1 MSEHQEPRE
10 FKPKPDAGLAH
21 EVAQRMG
28 RLWDKITY
36 EGDFEKF
43 LDITLAVLER
53 RETDYQAAIKGL
65 NPRVLDTY
73 NTIFAELFTHFM
85 DGNYGDPLG
94 LFYMERF
101 SHSRNGEFYTPW
113 NVAFMMAQMLQPEPD
128 QIVCDPCCG
137 SGIMLLAAKC
147 VIHEKYGWLTASR
160 YGRNLYGTDISSRAI
175 KMSKINNYLTD
186 YLHMIDI
193 ILQAFMEMKQAQAQ
207 VQAPVPA
214 IPAIAEGVE
223 A

>member
-1 MSEHQEPRE
+1 MSEQQEQQG

-21 EVAQRMG
+21 EVAQRIN

-53 RETDYQAAIKGL
+53 READYQAAIKGL

-73 NTIFAELFTHFM
+73 NTIFVELYTYFM

-101 SHSRNGEFYTPW
+101 SHGRNGEFYTPW

-128 QIVCDPCCG
+128 QIVCDPTCG

-147 VIHEKYGWLTASR
+147 VIHEKHGWLVSSR
-160 YGRNLYGTDISSRAI
+160 YGRNMYGMDISSKAI

-193 ILQAFMEMKQAQAQ
+193 IQQALLEMKRAQ

-214 IPAIAEGVE
+214 IPAKAEGVE